1 MLAVDAAAPSD
12 VHRLSI
18 HPHCPLSA
26 KPFVTHSPDNSG
38 NMVLLTAEPALSP
51 TVCVFFCQLSSSSSL
66 SLLLLC
72 VCALC
77 MLACGGQRMSGSVM
91 ESRAY

>member
-38 NMVLLTAEPALSP
+38 NPLTR
-51 TVCVFFCQLSSSSSL
+51 V
-66 SLLLLC
+66 
-72 VCALC
+72 
-77 MLACGGQRMSGSVM
+77 
-91 ESRAY
+91 SRAFSCSPPRAETSGIR